1 MLKVTISCCLA
12 NSYTIYRYHIS
23 LYAHLIF
30 ILPFIH
36 SVFGFLLSELI
47 SSHVR
52 HISLVR
58 YWILAIGY
66 GVFSSFFVGLVHA
79 HRASVAQ
86 LIVMCPFCIVFAFVF
101 GFVFVAFVLISW
113 TIDSWVSFLWVSCQ
127 SVCLSVSL
135 SLTLYLS
142 LTVSSFCCCY
152 CCSFSLVF
160 FPFAFQQNIY
170 KIHKINCNINN
181 ATWLC
186 SGTQMNSIWHRLFTW
201 QKTITAIRR
210 DLVGY
215 R

>member
-1 MLKVTISCCLA
+1 M
-12 NSYTIYRYHIS
+12 
-23 LYAHLIF
+23 
-30 ILPFIH
+30 
-36 SVFGFLLSELI
+36 FGFLLSELI

-79 HRASVAQ
+79 HGASVAQ
-86 LIVMCPFCIVFAFVF
+86 LIAMCPFCIVFAFVF

-127 SVCLSVSL
+127 SVCLC
-135 SLTLYLS
+135 LS

-181 ATWLC
+181 AT
-186 SGTQMNSIWHRLFTW
+186 
-201 QKTITAIRR
+201 
-210 DLVGY
+210 
-215 R
+215 